1 MPIWA
6 IGGIIVLVVAIIL
19 VIVGLRSP
27 KESDPLQTRLAEF
40 STREKPLTLEEIEL
54 AQPFSERVLLPNI
67 RRLGQF
73 ASRFTPQASLES
85 IQHKLDLAGNPRGLD
100 PTMFWALR
108 IVATVGL
115 GGFILLITFLAPSSS
130 VLSIRSGPGT
140 IKALAM
146 ALGGSLLG
154 FFLPVMLLSSR
165 IKRRQAIIIKA
176 MPDALDLLT
185 VCVEAGLGF
194 DQAMSKV
201 SEKWENE
208 LSLAFERVIQEVRLG
223 KLRRE
228 ALRDM
233 ADRMDIPDMTSFVAA
248 IIQAD
253 QLGVSMGKVLRIQS
267 DQMRVKR
274 RQRAE
279 KKAHEAPVKMLIPMV
294 FLIFPSIYIVLLG
307 PAALI
312 LLNSPAIKSVFGGG

>member
-1 MPIWA
+1 MPQIL
-6 IGGIIVLVVAIIL
+6 IGVAVVVIIAIVLIV
-19 VIVGLRSP
+19 VGLRSP
-27 KESDPLQTRLAEF
+27 SSADPLQSRLADF
-40 STREKPLTLEEIEL
+40 STRERPLTLEEIEMS
-54 AQPFSERVLLPNI
+54 QPFSERVLLPAV
-67 RRLGQF
+67 RRFGAF

-85 IQHKLDLAGNPRGLD
+85 VQHQLDLAGNPRGLD
-100 PTMFWALR
+100 PTIFWAIR
-108 IVATVGL
+108 IAATLGL
-115 GGFILLITFLAPSSS
+115 GGVILLVTFLAPRDSEF
-130 VLSIRSGPGT
+130 SIRT
-140 IKALAM
+140 NTVRALLFA
-146 ALGGSLLG
+146 AGGVLLG
-154 FFLPVMLLSSR
+154 FFLPVLLLRSR
-165 IKRRQAIIIKA
+165 ISRRQAVIIKA

-201 SEKWENE
+201 SEKWEND
-208 LSLAFERVIQEVRLG
+208 LSLAFDRVIQEVRLG
-223 KLRRE
+223 KLRRD

-233 ADRMDIPDMTSFVAA
+233 ADRMEVSDMTSFVAA

-267 DQMRVKR
+267 DQMRIKR

-294 FLIFPSIYIVLLG
+294 FLIFPSIYVVLLG

-312 LLNSPAIKSVFGGG
+312 LINSPAIKAVFGGG

>member
-1 MPIWA
+1 MPLWA
-6 IGGIIVLVVAIIL
+6 ILGIVVLVVAIIL
-19 VIVGLRSP
+19 VVVGLRSP
-27 KESDPLQTRLAEF
+27 KDSDPLHTRLAEF
-40 STREKPLTLEEIEL
+40 STRERPLTLEEIEL

-100 PTMFWALR
+100 PTIFWALR

-115 GGFILLITFLAPSSS
+115 GGFILLVTFLAPSDS
-130 VLSIRSGPGT
+130 VLSIRTGT
-140 IKALAM
+140 LKALGM
-146 ALGGSLLG
+146 ALGGALLG
-154 FFLPVMLLSSR
+154 FFLPIMLLTSR
-165 IKRRQAIIIKA
+165 ITRRQNIILKA

-194 DQAMSKV
+194 DQAMAKV

-208 LSLAFERVIQEVRLG
+208 LSLAFERVLQEVRLG

-233 ADRMDIPDMTSFVAA
+233 AERMDISDMTSFVAA

-267 DQMRVKR
+267 DQMRIKR